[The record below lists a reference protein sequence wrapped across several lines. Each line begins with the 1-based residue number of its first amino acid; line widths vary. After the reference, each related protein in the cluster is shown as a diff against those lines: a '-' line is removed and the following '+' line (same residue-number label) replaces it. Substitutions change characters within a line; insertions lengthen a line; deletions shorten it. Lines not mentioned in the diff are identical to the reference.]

1 MISFN
6 AHPRLL
12 SEIQEGKIVI
22 WTFSTYLS
30 RSCTITVYLI
40 LGMLHLLVVDLR
52 TVFSS
57 LLVWEVNSDATK
69 GVKQWS
75 CFASYNYRGANSF
88 RKDWKLIWTFLYLSW
103 RVCVEV
109 LVLESSFKAFV
120 LGLFNSRVAAFAC
133 GEPKESVFSSLLMQ
147 GVNSNA
153 IKGLETDLDFLVLEL
168 VLVLNSSFMAF
179 VLRENNTGLETDL
192 DFSFLYLSW
201 FWSSIAL

>member
-103 RVCVEV
+103 FWS
-109 LVLESSFKAFV
+109 LKA
-120 LGLFNSRVAAFAC
+120 LLRHLFWVAAFAC

>member
-69 GVKQWS
+69 GKAGYMHISWY
-75 CFASYNYRGANSF
+75 FAGYNYRGANSF

-103 RVCVEV
+103 FWS
-109 LVLESSFKAFV
+109 LKA
-120 LGLFNSRVAAFAC
+120 LLRHLFWVAAFAC